1 MAQGAAHNTQ
11 VSHSPKTISGQ
22 RSSMHS
28 VHTAGGIPTDAADW
42 VVSNSRGGSQRR
54 DSTELSISQNL
65 TSPPQK
71 QALSSASVKS

>member
-1 MAQGAAHNTQ
+1 MDADRDCLDDDRDDEEDG
-11 VSHSPKTISGQ
+11 SE
-22 RSSMHS
+22 
-28 VHTAGGIPTDAADW
+28 AADW